1 MAGILQAL
9 GTDTSLVLR
18 HHRILR
24 TFDEMIAETL
34 EEELIRKGIHIYR
47 NTLGI
52 EKIVT
57 TSSSSP
63 SQSLKSV
70 HLQNGEIIHNVDT
83 VIVATGR
90 APMVQPLNLS
100 AMGIQQKEDGGYI
113 VTNEYS
119 ETNVEGIYAV
129 GDVCGKRELTPMAIA
144 AGRRLAD
151 RLFGPPEQF
160 RNAKVSYD
168 LVPTVIFS
176 HPPVG
181 TIGLTE
187 SEAIAKYGKDS
198 VQVYRSKFAN
208 MYYGPWNIS
217 PDDKPK
223 TAMKLICVGP
233 EQLVVGLHVV
243 GIGADEML
251 QGFAIALKMGATKAD
266 FDATLAIHPTAAEEF
281 VTMFPWGKSLPIS
294 GAKQSPLNGADP
306 PEPIKLT
313 KHP

>member
-1 MAGILQAL
+1 MQAGILQAL
-9 GTDTSLVLR
+9 GTDTFLVLR
-18 HHRILR
+18 NHRILR
-24 TFDEMIAETL
+24 TFDDMIAETL
-34 EEELIRKGIHIYR
+34 EEELTRKGIHIYR

-57 TSSSSP
+57 TPSSSSQ
-63 SQSLKSV
+63 SHSLKSV
-70 HLQNGEIIHNVDT
+70 HLQNGEVIDNVDT

-100 AMGIQQKEDGGYI
+100 AMGIQQKEDGGHI
-113 VTNEYS
+113 ITNEYS

-187 SEAIAKYGKDS
+187 TEAIAKYGKES
-198 VQVYRSKFAN
+198 VHTYRSKFAN

-223 TAMKLICVGP
+223 TAMKLICVGL

-243 GIGADEML
+243 GMGADEML

-266 FDATLAIHPTAAEEF
+266 FDSTLAIHPTAAEEF
-281 VTMFPWGKSLPIS
+281 VTMFPWGKSPPIS
-294 GAKQSPLNGADP
+294 GAKQSPLHGGPP
-306 PEPIKLT
+306 PEPMET
-313 KHP
+313 